1 MYLVTFHQAMLTQ
14 IPPGATKSFMQ
25 HVQHPLNVVC
35 IFIAYNSNYLCSIL
49 QKKKVHDLV
58 FLGVKLL
65 SEMVRGT
72 ADVIKRGRERERG
85 DK

>member
-1 MYLVTFHQAMLTQ
+1 MLN
-14 IPPGATKSFMQ
+14 PA
-25 HVQHPLNVVC
+25 
-35 IFIAYNSNYLCSIL
+35 
-49 QKKKVHDLV
+49 KKKVHDLV

-85 DK
+85 QVINERE